1 MGISFQI
8 EDRPQLAEDLWLLR
22 TLRFTKPASKW
33 PELGRDDHQRLV
45 LSDAVA
51 LYLTTDEPDG
61 LVAAFYMPENNI
73 LYLAKSG
80 SSDPQYVTE
89 STLFF
94 DTLTSANGSEDL
106 LPFLA
111 RRSCNRIN
119 KRIRKL
125 CHSFDFSHIDL
136 LHELKEYEPTETEF
150 HGPWYRIFIKILQA
164 ENQLDTPSF
173 KQVLIHAITFCND
186 RLEKNPEF
194 SDKTES
200 HRPFFELLCAASTL
214 LNSQFYERF
223 ERGFN
228 TQLERRLEKLVDYLA
243 VSRLIKV
250 WRRYGRDTRIEWITG
265 VEHSRIPRVL
275 TTAGVGERHLN
286 REVDETKSYRPDLFS
301 NMNWRYRG
309 WQGDPT
315 KGITFVPCMHAEIN
329 LILYL
334 MSNVKNIQTRV
345 DEPLPIGSGERT
357 CFACSL
363 WMDEFN
369 RILKMKWTTGS
380 TSGRSGYNWALP
392 NAEAIVPYVGVEGYN
407 RITSHICQGVTDAIG
422 GVIRDEVEKAIES
435 FHDRSYS
442 EYMRNLR
449 LQTARQS

>member
-1 MGISFQI
+1 MSFASQI

-33 PELGRDDHQRLV
+33 PELGRDAYQRLV

-80 SSDPQYVTE
+80 SSDPRYVAE
-89 STLFF
+89 SNLFF
-94 DTLTSANGSEDL
+94 DTLTSADGSEDL
-106 LPFLA
+106 FPFLA

-125 CHSFDFSHIDL
+125 HKSLKFCHVDL
-136 LHELKEYEPTETEF
+136 FNRLREYEPTETEF

-164 ENQLDTPSF
+164 EYQLDTPSS
-173 KQVLIHAITFCND
+173 KEVLIHAITFCED
-186 RLEKNPEF
+186 RLKKNPEF

-223 ERGFN
+223 ERVLH
-228 TQLERRLEKLVDYLA
+228 TRLERRLEKFVDYLA

-265 VEHSRIPRVL
+265 VEQSRIPRVL

-309 WQGDPT
+309 WQGDAT

-329 LILYL
+329 LILHL
-334 MSNVKNIQTRV
+334 MSNVKNFQSQV

-369 RILKMKWTTGS
+369 RILKMKWTT
-380 TSGRSGYNWALP
+380 SGNNGKPGYNWALP

-422 GVIRDEVEKAIES
+422 GVIRDEVVKAIES
-435 FHDRSYS
+435 FHDRCYS
-442 EYMRNLR
+442 ESMEKLR
-449 LQTARQS
+449 LEAAKQS

>member
-1 MGISFQI
+1 MSFASQI

-243 VSRLIKV
+243 IHQKNQSAVNTNLSLKV
-250 WRRYGRDTRIEWITG
+250 TQSEGIWKQESDTNAAKRHVTPFFPLSPGEIETIRDRD
-265 VEHSRIPRVL
+265 HKQKLFKQL
-275 TTAGVGERHLN
+275 T
-286 REVDETKSYRPDLFS
+286 F
-301 NMNWRYRG
+301 
-309 WQGDPT
+309 PT
-315 KGITFVPCMHAEIN
+315 LDTHN
-329 LILYL
+329 LVNSQL
-334 MSNVKNIQTRV
+334 S
-345 DEPLPIGSGERT
+345 
-357 CFACSL
+357 
-363 WMDEFN
+363 
-369 RILKMKWTTGS
+369 
-380 TSGRSGYNWALP
+380 
-392 NAEAIVPYVGVEGYN
+392 NAETNRSSEIVLNIPHNPTITISLASQVEDSAC
-407 RITSHICQGVTDAIG
+407 RRLVAST
-422 GVIRDEVEKAIES
+422 
-435 FHDRSYS
+435 YS
-442 EYMRNLR
+442 AFY
-449 LQTARQS
+449 